1 VHVLL
6 AHAGDV
12 PGNAALMTAII
23 AIVLAATWIVLGVV
37 CWIFWRAKKRDDADR
52 KTAEWKN
59 APSS

>member
-1 VHVLL
+1 MHVLL

-37 CWIFWRAKKRDDADR
+37 VWIFWRAKKRDDAR
-52 KTAEWKN
+52 KTGEWKN